1 MLACTTPTDCAAVML
16 FDRSAP
22 PPFYQAHLSD
32 SKRLTLDKLFI
43 GERSQKHYLKRFAS
57 FDRAQKIGMRWHWA
71 AFFMTLPWML
81 YRGRYLDGLVYAVA
95 GWSFLHLII
104 ALVLVMI
111 ESTLLLFMPDTW
123 HWPIRLL
130 VGGGLYLAWCVL
142 TAGWADAYYYRVA
155 RREISETLD
164 DGLSPS
170 QQAEHL
176 QQEGGTHWAGLLLA
190 FGLFGFALWTVYS
203 VYLPLYA
210 TYQKRIVL
218 AEAYD
223 VADLGK
229 RRVEMLYQAHKACPV
244 GVTLST
250 GQQQLAQAQ
259 APSTLQTLLGQQPR
273 QIQLDILGQAAGI
286 TDSSCIVQTTIQG
299 AVWPVQNLNGQR
311 VSLYRLNDGRWR
323 CVTSLGER
331 EAPRGCEL

>member
-1 MLACTTPTDCAAVML
+1 ML
-16 FDRSAP
+16 FDRSSP
-22 PPFYQAHLSD
+22 PPFYQPKLSD
-32 SKRLTLDKLFI
+32 SKRLALDKLFI

-111 ESTLLLFMPDTW
+111 ESTIFLFVPDTL

-130 VGGGLYLAWCVL
+130 VGGSLYLGWCVL

-155 RREISETLD
+155 RREISETIE
-164 DGLSPS
+164 DGLSQS

-176 QQEGGTHWAGLLLA
+176 QREGGTHWAGLLLA
-190 FGLFGFALWTVYS
+190 FGLFGFALSTVYS

-229 RRVEMLYQAHKACPV
+229 RRVEMLYQAHQVCPV
-244 GVTLST
+244 GIVLST
-250 GQQQLAQAQ
+250 AEQTAKDQSQNPLH
-259 APSTLQTLLGQQPR
+259 TLLQTEPR
-273 QIQLDILGQAAGI
+273 SMQLDVLAQAAGI
-286 TDSSCIVQTTIQG
+286 VDSRCIVQATIWG

-311 VSLYRLNDGRWR
+311 VSLYRLTDGRWR

-331 EAPRGCEL
+331 EAPRGCELN

>member
-1 MLACTTPTDCAAVML
+1 MLAGTTLTNCAAAML
-16 FDRSAP
+16 FDRSSP
-22 PPFYQAHLSD
+22 PPFYQPKLSD
-32 SKRLTLDKLFI
+32 SKRLALDKLFI
-43 GERSQKHYLKRFAS
+43 GERSQAHYLKRFAS
-57 FDRAQKIGMRWHWA
+57 FDQAQKIGMRWHWA
-71 AFFMTLPWML
+71 AFLMTLPWML

-111 ESTLLLFMPDTW
+111 ESTVLLFLPDTL

-155 RREISETLD
+155 RREISETLE
-164 DGLSPS
+164 DGLSPA
-170 QQAEHL
+170 QQIEHL
-176 QQEGGTHWAGLLLA
+176 KQEGATHWAGLLLA
-190 FGLFGFALWTVYS
+190 FGLFGFALWTIYS

-210 TYQKRIVL
+210 TYQKRLVL

-223 VADLGK
+223 LADLGR
-229 RRVEMLYQAHKACPV
+229 RRVEMLYQAHQSCPI
-244 GVTLST
+244 GVELPT
-250 GQQQLAQAQ
+250 GQQQPTTIRVVQ
-259 APSTLQTLLGQQPR
+259 
-273 QIQLDILGQAAGI
+273 QAAGI
-286 TDSSCIVQTTIQG
+286 LDSTCIVQATIQG
-299 AVWPVQNLNGQR
+299 AVWPVQNLIGQR
-311 VSLYRLNDGRWR
+311 LNLYRLADGRWR

>member
-1 MLACTTPTDCAAVML
+1 ML
-16 FDRSAP
+16 FDRSSP
-22 PPFYQAHLSD
+22 PPFYQAKLSD

-43 GERSQKHYLKRFAS
+43 GTRSQKHYLKRFAS
-57 FDRAQKIGMRWHWA
+57 FDQAQKIGMRWHWA
-71 AFFMTLPWML
+71 AFLMTLPWML

-104 ALVLVMI
+104 ALTLVIIENIVVAFVPEVLA
-111 ESTLLLFMPDTW
+111 
-123 HWPIRLL
+123 WPIRFT
-130 VGGGLYLAWCVL
+130 VAGGLYLGWCVL

-155 RREISETLD
+155 RREISETIE
-164 DGLSPS
+164 DGLSQS

-176 QQEGGTHWAGLLLA
+176 QREGGTHWAGLILA

-210 TYQKRIVL
+210 TYQKRLVL

-229 RRVEMLYQAHKACPV
+229 RRVEMLYQVHQTCPI
-244 GVTLST
+244 GVELPT
-250 GQQQLAQAQ
+250 GQQHPTTIRVVQ
-259 APSTLQTLLGQQPR
+259 
-273 QIQLDILGQAAGI
+273 QAAGI
-286 TDSSCIVQTTIQG
+286 LDSTCIVQATIQG
-299 AVWPVQNLNGQR
+299 AKWPVQNLNDQR
-311 VSLYRLNDGRWR
+311 VSLYRLADGRWR